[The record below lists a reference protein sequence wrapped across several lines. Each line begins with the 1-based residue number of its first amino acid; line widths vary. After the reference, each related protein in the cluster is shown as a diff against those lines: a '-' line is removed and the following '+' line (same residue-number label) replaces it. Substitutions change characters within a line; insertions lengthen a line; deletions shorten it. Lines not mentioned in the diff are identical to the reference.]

1 MQILEN
7 AIAYIKY
14 LESLVGVNP
23 NECPLTPESVY
34 SARSLSPPPISL
46 SQSIKSKSAADIV
59 NLLN

>member
-14 LESLVGVNP
+14 LEGQLGVKK
-23 NECPLTPESVY
+23 CPLSPESVG
-34 SARSLSPPPISL
+34 SIRSVSPPPIVL
-46 SQSIKSKSAADIV
+46 GLLVKSNKSPADIV